1 MVERR
6 LSVMIS
12 STSELRKH
20 CEAVSK
26 IAESAGFATK
36 CMKFPSASEETPI
49 DASRKMIEEA
59 RRSTLRKN
67 TSLELYR
74 ILG

>member
-1 MVERR
+1 
-6 LSVMIS
+6 MIS

-59 RRSTLRKN
+59 DMARRSTLRKN